1 MVTLDLAA
9 HYSFFK
15 FSRASTINSTSFLSA
30 PFLEEIS
37 SISNLHLSLFSC
49 EASPTFRNLTDIL
62 TDRQRVSSQ
71 EYRDRQGHIWTCRDM
86 QVHSGT
92 FRGEWGH
99 AENTG
104 GYTRI

>member
-1 MVTLDLAA
+1 MVRQDLVLLVFKYWILDEDDWSQGGVNRAEVWMVTLDLAA

-30 PFLEEIS
+30 PFLEEII

-62 TDRQRVSSQ
+62 TDRQ
-71 EYRDRQGHIWTCRDM
+71 
-86 QVHSGT
+86 
-92 FRGEWGH
+92 
-99 AENTG
+99 
-104 GYTRI
+104 